1 LFARSREWSSGEE
14 VDLKNFRPRSAVENP
29 IAAYGLLAV
38 AVVASV
44 QIYFSLRGGGYFIE
58 QWAWGAAAIAV
69 ALVGATLMRRYFS
82 TASLG
87 RDQWALVG
95 ALVMID

>member
-1 LFARSREWSSGEE
+1 L
-14 VDLKNFRPRSAVENP
+14 RPRSAVENP

-44 QIYFSLRGGGYFIE
+44 QIYFSLHLGGYFIE
-58 QWAWGAAAIAV
+58 QWAWGAAAMAA
-69 ALVGATLMRRYFS
+69 ALVGAALMPRYFS

-87 RDQWALVG
+87 RWPHW
-95 ALVMID
+95 

>member
-1 LFARSREWSSGEE
+1 LRSRS
-14 VDLKNFRPRSAVENP
+14 VVENP

-44 QIYFSLRGGGYFIE
+44 QIYFSLRAGGYFIE
-58 QWAWGAAAIAV
+58 QWAWGASAITA
-69 ALVGATLMRRYFS
+69 ALVGAALMRRYFS

-87 RDQWALVG
+87 RGQWALVG
-95 ALVMID
+95 ALVALVVID

>member
-1 LFARSREWSSGEE
+1 M
-14 VDLKNFRPRSAVENP
+14 RPRSAVENT

-38 AVVASV
+38 VVVASV

-58 QWAWGAAAIAV
+58 QWAWGASAIAA
-69 ALVGATLMRRYFS
+69 ALVGAAVMPRYFS

-87 RDQWALVG
+87 GGSGRWWG
-95 ALVMID
+95 HWSHW